1 MEITWQSMTWG
12 LLLAGSLVCAAVSA
26 QSPINTEPPAA
37 EVIPATVQP
46 ATVQPGKVQPAE
58 VQPLAG
64 ALEQIRSQFDLPGL
78 AAGVV
83 SRHGLDESAAVG
95 VRKMGSPTAV
105 TASDLWH
112 LGSCTKSLTAT
123 LLAVLVQERLL
134 TWETTLAELFPDM
147 AADMDE
153 DFREINVEHLLTHRS
168 GLPANG
174 PWWDLGRERT
184 PTEQRLELLRRMSA
198 QPLKHAPGSRYE
210 YSNVGYA
217 LAGLMAETVLQQTW
231 EVALWERVLKPLKVQ
246 SNQIGFGIP
255 GTLGEV
261 DQPWGHR
268 SSWLGLGPLVAV
280 QLDNAPSLGPAG
292 TMHAS
297 LDAWAK
303 FIALHLD
310 RQQPLLREEL
320 WDKLH
325 TPPAES
331 EYALG
336 WTVLERS
343 WANGSSEQGR
353 ALTHAGS
360 NTVNY
365 CVCWLAPE
373 RGFAVIAV
381 TNSGQVNAAEALN
394 QVSALL
400 IKRAVARL
408 ADGSSRQ

>member
-1 MEITWQSMTWG
+1 
-12 LLLAGSLVCAAVSA
+12 
-26 QSPINTEPPAA
+26 
-37 EVIPATVQP
+37 
-46 ATVQPGKVQPAE
+46 
-58 VQPLAG
+58 
-64 ALEQIRSQFDLPGL
+64 
-78 AAGVV
+78 
-83 SRHGLDESAAVG
+83 
-95 VRKMGSPTAV
+95 MGSPTAV
-105 TASDLWH
+105 TAHDLWH
-112 LGSCTKSLTAT
+112 LGSCTKAITAT
-123 LLAVLVQERLL
+123 LLAVLVQEGRL

-153 DFREINVEHLLTHRS
+153 DFRKITLEHLLTHRS

-174 PWWDLGRERT
+174 PWWELGRERT
-184 PTEQRLELLRRMSA
+184 LTEQRLELLRRMSA
-198 QPLKHAPGSRYE
+198 QPLEHPPGSRYE

-231 EVALWERVLKPLKVQ
+231 EEALWERVLKPLGVQ
-246 SNQIGFGIP
+246 PNQFGFGIP
-255 GTLGEV
+255 GTQGEV

-280 QLDNAPSLGPAG
+280 QIDNAPSLGPAG
-292 TMHAS
+292 TVHAS

-310 RQQPLLREEL
+310 PQQPLLRIEL

-331 EYALG
+331 KYALG

-343 WANGSSEQGR
+343 WAQGTKGSSEQGR

-373 RGFAVIAV
+373 RGFAVLAV
-381 TNSGQVNAAEALN
+381 TNSGQANAAEALN
-394 QVSALL
+394 QVSVLM

-408 ADGSSRQ
+408 ADEANQTGFEAQ